1 MVDDR
6 IAAAGEAGRRISVP
20 RLLFAFLGAPT
31 VWALHLSIVYLLDT
45 LECITPWNGSDWA
58 ILLATAVCAAGALAA
73 GWIAWKIRDAAREAR
88 EGEEAGGVFRFIGLI
103 GAAGAVLFAAVIL
116 LEGTVPLF
124 LPSCGVVQ

>member
-6 IAAAGEAGRRISVP
+6 IAAAGQAGRRISVP

-31 VWALHLSIVYLLDT
+31 LWGLHLSLVYFLDT
-45 LECITPWNGSDWA
+45 LECVTTWEGSDWA

-73 GWIAWKIRDAAREAR
+73 GWVAWQVRDTARDADEQ
-88 EGEEAGGVFRFIGLI
+88 EEAGGVFRFMGLV
-103 GAAGAVLFAAVIL
+103 GAAGAVLFAAVVI

-124 LPSCGVVQ
+124 LPSCGVAQ